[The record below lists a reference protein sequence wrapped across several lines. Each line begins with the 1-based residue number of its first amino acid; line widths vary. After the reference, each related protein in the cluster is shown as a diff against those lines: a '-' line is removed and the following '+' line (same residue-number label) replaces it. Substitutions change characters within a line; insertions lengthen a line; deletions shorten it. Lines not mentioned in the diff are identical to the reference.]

1 MNWAKIKTV
10 LIILFLLIDIFLVI
24 WNVGLKNE
32 SRTVDGEVIKNTEEL
47 LLSRGI
53 NVPQGTLEEG
63 IPDIKRIVVKNAL
76 GNEAEFIGEILGKNY
91 RKDGNVFFNSE
102 CSVELIGD
110 SFKITEDIKLKNAQD
125 AEKWLTEKGFALKD
139 TIKAEY
145 RGEYVFRSM
154 YKGMEVFG
162 SRISVKSED
171 SKTVAH
177 GKLYY
182 VVENSET
189 EANVRHATAVLPK
202 LIQEGISNCTVSSV
216 TPGYMVITE
225 DGKFSEAAAS
235 PAYRI
240 LLADGREIFYNAT
253 N

>member
-102 CSVELIGD
+102 CSV
-110 SFKITEDIKLKNAQD
+110 
-125 AEKWLTEKGFALKD
+125 
-139 TIKAEY
+139 
-145 RGEYVFRSM
+145 
-154 YKGMEVFG
+154 
-162 SRISVKSED
+162 
-171 SKTVAH
+171 
-177 GKLYY
+177 
-182 VVENSET
+182 
-189 EANVRHATAVLPK
+189 
-202 LIQEGISNCTVSSV
+202 
-216 TPGYMVITE
+216 
-225 DGKFSEAAAS
+225 
-235 PAYRI
+235 
-240 LLADGREIFYNAT
+240 
-253 N
+253 